1 MSSAAPITIYLDSMS
16 QPSRAVL
23 WFCKLNNI
31 PHTIKIIN
39 IAKLENRDP
48 AFAKINPH
56 KKLPAIKDGD
66 FFLNESHTIL
76 RYLAAKYNVDD
87 HWYPQDLKKRAL
99 VDNFLDWHHANT
111 RKALAT
117 YFFITV
123 IAPKMADSTPNPTEI
138 TVLEKE
144 ANTAL
149 FKLNE
154 IFLKNTK
161 FINLDNLSIA
171 DLSAICEVEQLRL
184 VKGFDFNFT
193 KFPNVAR
200 WVKEMESIQYF
211 GDVHTVLF
219 KVEQRF
225 KQERAKL

>member
-1 MSSAAPITIYLDSMS
+1 MSSTITIYMDSMS

-39 IAKLENRDP
+39 IAKLEQRDS

-66 FFLNESHTIL
+66 FCLNESHTIL
-76 RYLAAKYNVDD
+76 RYLAAKYSVND

-99 VDNFLDWHHANT
+99 VDNYLDWHHANT

-117 YFFITV
+117 YIFTSSISPIMMGT
-123 IAPKMADSTPNPTEI
+123 TPNQSEI
-138 TVLEKE
+138 TTLEKE
-144 ANTAL
+144 VNTAL

-161 FINLDNLSIA
+161 FINLDNPSIA
-171 DLSAICEVEQLRL
+171 DLAAVCEVEQLRL
-184 VKGFDFNFT
+184 VKGFDFKFT
-193 KFPNVAR
+193 KYPIVAQ

-211 GDVHTVLF
+211 GDVHTILF
-219 KVEQRF
+219 KAEQRF
-225 KQERAKL
+225 KQERANL